1 MNCFGWKH
9 DPGPCPVDDA
19 PHTTCTSPDYNPSQ
33 ASLTIVQLPS
43 RDGVLTP
50 PLVEE
55 VRVPFV
61 LSQAQQQPTQP
72 PEASTSFTT
81 KTYNRNVHGRPRT
94 RPNRR

>member
-1 MNCFGWKH
+1 MFLKR

-19 PHTTCTSPDYNPSQ
+19 PHTTCTSSDYDPSV
-33 ASLTIVQLPS
+33 TIVQLPN
-43 RDGVLTP
+43 RDGVHP
-50 PLVEE
+50 PALVQE
-55 VRVPFV
+55 VRMPFV

-81 KTYNRNVHGRPRT
+81 KTYTRSVHGRPRT